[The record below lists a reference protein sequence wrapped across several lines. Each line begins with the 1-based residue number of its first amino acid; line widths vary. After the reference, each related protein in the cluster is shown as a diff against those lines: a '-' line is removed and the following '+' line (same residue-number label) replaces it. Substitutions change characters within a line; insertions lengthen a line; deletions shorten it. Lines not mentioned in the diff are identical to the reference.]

1 MTFESVST
9 WSLIIFQSLYNYNV
23 AKHTQ
28 DEVVEFLASMLMC
41 VPEKQRDDV
50 VWHVS
55 YGMLKYKLHAIPDG
69 TYGYILTPRELD
81 PPMTSKQVDAYLE
94 KVTRPRGLIIE
105 DVTIE
110 KMDIESVIY
119 DIHYCTYKDIDV
131 VIDETTEE
139 IPERKDIICH
149 YDQFRLKENWT
160 IEIVLT
166 LLIICALVA
175 ITYNML

>member
-50 VWHVS
+50 VWNVS

-69 TYGYILTPRELD
+69 TYSYILTPRELD
-81 PPMTSKQVDAYLE
+81 PPMTSKQIDAYLE
-94 KVTRPRGLIIE
+94 KVTRPRGLMLE
-105 DVTIE
+105 DIAIE
-110 KMDIESVIY
+110 KMDIESVTHN
-119 DIHYCTYKDIDV
+119 IHYCTYKDVDV

-139 IPERKDIICH
+139 IPERQDIICH
-149 YDQFRLKENWT
+149 YDNFTLKEDWT
-160 IEIVLT
+160 IEIALAVL
-166 LLIICALVA
+166 IVCVLVVIA
-175 ITYNML
+175 YNVL